1 MNQQQTPPMDWNRI
15 LDALQ
20 SFDQFAAPVGLY
32 AANEFR
38 RPTAPEAPF
47 RVEWELALAPA
58 FKAAGCNP
66 LGLEQRWLKHGCFG
80 LQRGGVVES
89 VQLVRLSVI
98 KVRKYGNGFRVDPHL
113 DHTQRWKELALE
125 SQIKAHS
132 QYRRHALIFIGFTA
146 DKHPF
151 AKELAALGNSRQP
164 TAQRFWPDP
173 HGRGFNTFTALWTN
187 V

>member
-1 MNQQQTPPMDWNRI
+1 MNPETTTKMDWNCI

-20 SFDQFAAPVGLY
+20 TFDNSAAPVGLY

-47 RVEWELALAPA
+47 RVEWELALVPA
-58 FKAAGCNP
+58 FRAAGCNP
-66 LGLEQRWLKHGCFG
+66 LAIEQRWLKHGVFG
-80 LQRGGVVES
+80 LQAGGIVETCE
-89 VQLVRLSVI
+89 VARLSMI
-98 KVRKYGNGFRVDPHL
+98 KVRKYGNGYRVDPHI
-113 DHTQRWKELALE
+113 DHAQRWKELSLQTRIKWTLRCSRAALV
-125 SQIKAHS
+125 
-132 QYRRHALIFIGFTA
+132 FIGFSA

-151 AKELAALGNSRQP
+151 AKELAELGNNRQP

-187 V
+187 A

>member
-1 MNQQQTPPMDWNRI
+1 MNKQLPMAENWNVI

-20 SFDQFAAPVGLY
+20 AFDHAAAPVGLY

-58 FKAAGCNP
+58 LMAAGCNP
-66 LGLEQRWLKHGCFG
+66 LGIDTSRLKHGCFD
-80 LQRGGVVES
+80 LKRGDVVES
-89 VQLVRLSVI
+89 VRLVRLSVI
-98 KVRKYGNGFRVDPHL
+98 KVRKYGNGYRVDPHL
-113 DHTQRWKELALE
+113 DHTQRWKELAME

-132 QYRRHALIFIGFTA
+132 RYGRHALIFIGFTA

-151 AKELAALGNSRQP
+151 AKELASLGNNRQP

-173 HGRGFNTFTALWTN
+173 HGRGFNTFTALWIN